1 MEGEAMA
8 EQFDEYIPGDSE
20 TQGWE
25 DEQEFIPGDEFAER
39 LQEDQ
44 WEEDPNP
51 MAAYWEQEQVQLQN
65 QIGRP
70 LNDTELMAL
79 NNAIDN
85 GATGSLQDIYNNYQ
99 EVLRTPDG
107 KAEIMKARLQELR
120 GGGS

>member
-1 MEGEAMA
+1 VT

-25 DEQEFIPGDEFAER
+25 EEPDLIPADEFAES

-65 QIGRP
+65 RIGRE
-70 LNDTELMAL
+70 LNDTELLCL

-85 GATGSLQDIYNNYQ
+85 GATGSLQDIYNEYQ
-99 EVLRTPDG
+99 EILRTTEG
-107 KAEIMKARLQELR
+107 KEAIMKARLKELR
-120 GGGS
+120 EGGS